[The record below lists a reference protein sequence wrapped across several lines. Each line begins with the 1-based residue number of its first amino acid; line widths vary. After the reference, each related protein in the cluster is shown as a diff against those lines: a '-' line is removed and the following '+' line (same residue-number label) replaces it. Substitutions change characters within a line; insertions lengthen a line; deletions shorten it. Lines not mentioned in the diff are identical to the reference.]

1 MTKDK
6 QQRLTRLLTD
16 MVRVILVSLPPALFF
31 RALS

>member
-16 MVRVILVSLPPALFF
+16 MVRVIPVSLPPALFF